1 MKLNV
6 ILDLDNTLISTV
18 DNDPSLPYYSKI
30 YDTNALICARPYLFE
45 FLEWLF
51 DNCNVSVFTAA
62 DKDYALFIIE
72 NFILRDKRGRKLN
85 RKLDFIFYRYH
96 VNMGIK
102 EFGGGLK
109 DLRLLWDT
117 FNMYGF
123 NCSNTIIIDDSP
135 DVKMTNPYN
144 ALLIYPFEA
153 HRGFDDKHLI
163 KVKDRLEYIIENIG
177 ESNTGECIFKVF
189 PEDDRY
195 MF

>member
-6 ILDLDNTLISTV
+6 ILDLDNTLINTV
-18 DNDPSLPYYSKI
+18 DNDPTLPYYSKL
-30 YDTNALICARPYLFE
+30 YDKNALICARPNLFE

-51 DNCNVSVFTAA
+51 DNCNVSVFTYA
-62 DKDYALFIIE
+62 DKDYALFIID

-96 VNMGIK
+96 VTMGIK

-109 DLRLLWDT
+109 DLRLIWDT
-117 FNMYGF
+117 FNIYGF
-123 NCSNTIIIDDSP
+123 DCSNTIIIDDST

-153 HRGFDDKHLI
+153 RRGNNDNHLI
-163 KVKDRLEYIIENIG
+163 KVKDRLEYIIENMRG
-177 ESNTGECIFKVF
+177 NNTGECIFKTF
-189 PEDDRY
+189 PEGETY

>member
-1 MKLNV
+1 MNV
-6 ILDLDNTLISTV
+6 ILDLDNTLINTV
-18 DNDPSLPYYSKI
+18 DFDPTLPYYSKL
-30 YDTNALICARPYLFE
+30 YDKNALICARPNLFE

-51 DNCNVSVFTAA
+51 ENCNVSVFTYA

-72 NFILRDKRGRKLN
+72 NFILRDKRGEKLN

-96 VNMGIK
+96 VTMGIK

-109 DLRLLWDT
+109 DLRLIWDT

-123 NCSNTIIIDDSP
+123 DCSNTIIIDDSP

-153 HRGFDDKHLI
+153 HSGFNDNHLF
-163 KVKDRLEYIIENIG
+163 KVKERLKYIIDNTGEN
-177 ESNTGECIFKVF
+177 NTGECIFKKF
-189 PEDDRY
+189 PEEDVLT
-195 MF
+195 F

>member
-6 ILDLDNTLISTV
+6 ILDLDNTLINTV
-18 DNDPSLPYYSKI
+18 DFDPTLPYYSKL
-30 YDTNALICARPYLFE
+30 YDKNALICARPNLFE

-51 DNCNVSVFTAA
+51 ENCNVSVFTYA

-72 NFILRDKRGRKLN
+72 NFILRDKRGEKLN

-96 VNMGIK
+96 VTMGIK

-109 DLRLLWDT
+109 DLRLIWDT

-123 NCSNTIIIDDSP
+123 DCSNTIIIDDSP

-153 HRGFDDKHLI
+153 HSGFNDNHLF
-163 KVKDRLEYIIENIG
+163 KVKERLKYIIDNTGEN
-177 ESNTGECIFKVF
+177 NTGECIFKKF
-189 PEDDRY
+189 PEEDVLT
-195 MF
+195 F

>member
-6 ILDLDNTLISTV
+6 ILDLDNTLINTV
-18 DNDPSLPYYSKI
+18 DFDPTLPYYSKL
-30 YDTNALICARPYLFE
+30 YDKNALICARPNLFE

-51 DNCNVSVFTAA
+51 ENCNVSVFTYA

-72 NFILRDKRGRKLN
+72 NFILRDKRGEKLN

-96 VNMGIK
+96 VTMGIK

-109 DLRLLWDT
+109 DLRLIWDT

-123 NCSNTIIIDDSP
+123 DCSNTIIIDDSP

-153 HRGFDDKHLI
+153 HSGFNDNHLF
-163 KVKDRLEYIIENIG
+163 KVKERLKYIIDNTGEN
-177 ESNTGECIFKVF
+177 NTGECIFKKF
-189 PEDDRY
+189 PEGDVLT
-195 MF
+195 F

>member
-6 ILDLDNTLISTV
+6 ILDLDNTLINTV
-18 DNDPSLPYYSKI
+18 DLDPALPYYSKL
-30 YDTNALICARPYLFE
+30 YDKNTLICARPNLFE

-51 DNCNVSVFTAA
+51 DNCNVSVFTYA
-62 DKDYALFIIE
+62 DKYYALFIIE
-72 NFILRDKRGRKLN
+72 NFILRDKKERKLD

-96 VNMGIK
+96 VTMGIK

-109 DLRLLWDT
+109 DLRLIWDT

-123 NCSNTIIIDDSP
+123 DCSNTIIIDDSP

-153 HRGFDDKHLI
+153 YQGFNDNHLLT
-163 KVKDRLEYIIENIG
+163 VKERLKYIIKNMEG
-177 ESNTGECIFKVF
+177 KNTGECIFKRF
-189 PEDDRY
+189 PEGD

>member
-6 ILDLDNTLISTV
+6 ILDLDNTLINTV
-18 DNDPSLPYYSKI
+18 DFEPTLPYYSKL
-30 YDTNALICARPYLFE
+30 YDKNALICARPNLFE

-51 DNCNVSVFTAA
+51 DNCNVSVFTYA

-72 NFILRDKRGRKLN
+72 NFILRDKRGEKLN

-96 VNMGIK
+96 VRMGIK

-109 DLRLLWDT
+109 DLRLIWDT

-123 NCSNTIIIDDSP
+123 DCSNTIIIDDSP

-144 ALLIYPFEA
+144 ALLIYRFEA
-153 HRGFDDKHLI
+153 YRGFNDDHLI
-163 KVKDRLEYIIENIG
+163 KVKERLKYIIDNTGEN
-177 ESNTGECIFKVF
+177 NTGECIFKKF
-189 PEDDRY
+189 PEGDVLR
-195 MF
+195 F